1 MGLRN
6 AIKYRNLIGYEGVDQ
21 IDRAPGGSVSFEQT
35 TMAVKN
41 WFAVAQANTPGV
53 LLLTHGTV
61 AGNIF
66 KVTGS
71 QSVIR
76 SPKYGDLD
84 GVAMLNADLELNPT
98 TAGNNEILIEVQ

>member
-1 MGLRN
+1 MDL
-6 AIKYRNLIGYEGVDQ
+6 
-21 IDRAPGGSVSFEQT
+21 IDRAPAGSVSFEQT
-35 TMAVKN
+35 LMVTKN
-41 WFAVAQANTPGV
+41 WFTVASANTQGV

-66 KVTGS
+66 KVTAN
-71 QSVIR
+71 QTVIR

-84 GVAMLNADLELNPT
+84 GVAMLNADLELYPT